1 MESIMKIYAL
11 NAERESYKPENALK
25 WLNIPYTSI
34 VIGKEPYGEGGSD
47 TWQNVAADI
56 DNIPTCPDDIII
68 ASPKQFSDPDTNWDG
83 NMTERAI
90 KHLSPKFKKV
100 IMFNDDYTGN
110 NTPVTGIEGGYPF
123 KLDNVYMLGLEKK
136 VNVRGKESEYRKLL
150 KTDWNF
156 NYVHCRTYYDY
167 VDYFIYNKLDKDKKR
182 SKMYINLNRIP
193 KAHRIRLMM
202 RLVENNLEFTGYNSL
217 MCFPPGVRKLNKI
230 LLNDMA
236 ENQPIE
242 KFSRA
247 FPKENKENIRQI
259 NKLLPITADFTKPG
273 DDEFNYG
280 HLLSGPSKF
289 TNDSYFSIVTESHYR
304 EWCGF
309 LSSEKIMKPL
319 ISMQPFFVLG
329 QPYTL
334 KYLRDC
340 GFKTFGDIIDESY
353 DNEVDDVKR
362 FNMVTDEIVKLFT
375 ENSLDE
381 IHDIYYSVFHIL
393 KHNVKHAEKYVQDEL
408 KIIKDIIDDK
418 L

>member
-1 MESIMKIYAL
+1 MESVMKIYAL

-34 VIGKEPYGEGGSD
+34 TIGREPYKKGGPD
-47 TWQNVAADI
+47 TWQNCAADI

-90 KHLSPKFKKV
+90 KILSPKFKKV

-110 NTPVTGIEGGYPF
+110 NSPVTGIEGGYPF
-123 KLDNVYMLGLEKK
+123 KLDNVYMLGLEKR
-136 VNVRGKESEYRKLL
+136 VNDKAKGAQYRKLL

-167 VDYFIYNKLDKDKKR
+167 VDYFIYNKVNKDKERNKL
-182 SKMYINLNRIP
+182 YINLNRVP
-193 KAHRIRLMM
+193 KAHRIRLMI
-202 RLVENNLEFTGYNSL
+202 RLMENNLLDKGHNSL
-217 MCFPPGVRKLNKI
+217 MFFPPGVRKMNRI
-230 LLNDMA
+230 LLDDMK
-236 ENQPIE
+236 EHQPIE
-242 KFSRA
+242 KFSRT
-247 FPKENKENIRQI
+247 FPKENKESLRQL
-259 NKLLPITADFTKPG
+259 NGLLPMTADFHKPG
-273 DDEFNYG
+273 GDGFNFG
-280 HLLSGPSKF
+280 QLISGPSKLM
-289 TNDSYFSIVTESHYR
+289 NDSYFSIVTESHYR
-304 EWCGF
+304 EYCGF

-319 ISMQPFFVLG
+319 INMQPFFVLG

-334 KYLRDC
+334 KYLQDS

-381 IHDIYYSVFHIL
+381 IHDIYYSIVHIL
-393 KHNVKHAEKYVQDEL
+393 EHNVKHAEKYVQNEL

>member
-11 NAERESYKPENALK
+11 NAEREFYKSENALK

-34 VIGKEPYGEGGSD
+34 VIGKEPQKEGGPD

-68 ASPKQFSDPDTNWDG
+68 ASPKQFALPDINWDETQ
-83 NMTERAI
+83 MDRAI
-90 KHLSPKFKKV
+90 KILSPKFKKV

-110 NTPVTGIEGGYPF
+110 SGIAQGFPF
-123 KLDNVYMLGLEKK
+123 KLNNVYMLGLEKR
-136 VNVRGKESEYRKLL
+136 VNKKTKGAQYRKLL

-167 VDYFIYNKLDKDKKR
+167 PNKVKPNKDKKR

-193 KAHRIRLMM
+193 KAHRLRMMM
-202 RLVENNLEFTGYNSL
+202 RLMENNLLDNGYNS
-217 MCFPPGVRKLNKI
+217 MMDFPPGVRKINRI
-230 LLNDMA
+230 LLDDMA
-236 ENQPIE
+236 EDQSIK
-242 KFSRA
+242 KFSRK
-247 FPKENKENIRQI
+247 FPKENKESIRQL
-259 NKLLPITADFTKPG
+259 NGLLPMTVDFNEPG
-273 DDEFNYG
+273 GAGFNFG
-280 HLLSGPSKF
+280 HLMSGPSKF
-289 TNDSYFSIVTESHYR
+289 VNDSYFNIVTESHYR
-304 EWCGF
+304 EWGGF

-334 KYLRDC
+334 KYLQDC

-353 DNEVDDVKR
+353 DNEVDDIKR
-362 FNMVTDEIVKLFT
+362 FNMVTNEIIKLFT
-375 ENSLDE
+375 ENTLDE
-381 IHDIYYSVFHIL
+381 IHDIYYSVFDKL
-393 KHNVKHAEKYVQDEL
+393 KHNVKHAEKYVQNEL

-418 L
+418 F

>member
-34 VIGKEPYGEGGSD
+34 VIGKEPYKEGGPD
-47 TWQNVAADI
+47 TWQNCAADI

-68 ASPKQFSDPDTNWDG
+68 ASPKQFYSPEVEGWDE
-83 NMTERAI
+83 NQMNRAI
-90 KHLSPKFKKV
+90 DILSPKFKKV

-110 NTPVTGIEGGYPF
+110 SGISNGFPF
-123 KLDNVYMLGLEKK
+123 KLNNVYMLGLEKR
-136 VNVRGKESEYRKLL
+136 VNEKAKGAQYRKLL

-167 VDYFIYNKLDKDKKR
+167 PNKVKPNKDKKR
-182 SKMYINLNRIP
+182 SKMYINLNRVP
-193 KAHRIRLMM
+193 KAHRVRLMM
-202 RLVENNLEFTGYNSL
+202 RLLQNNLLDKGYNSL
-217 MCFPPGVRKLNKI
+217 MEFPPGVRKLNRI
-230 LLNDMA
+230 LLDDMT
-236 ENQPIE
+236 EDQPIK

-247 FPKENKENIRQI
+247 FPKENKESIRQL
-259 NKLLPITADFTKPG
+259 NGLLPMTVDFNKPG
-273 DDEFNYG
+273 GAGFNFG

-289 TNDSYFSIVTESHYR
+289 VNDSYFNIVTESHYR
-304 EWCGF
+304 EYCGF

-334 KYLRDC
+334 KYLRDS

-353 DNEVDDVKR
+353 DNEVDDIKR
-362 FNMVTDEIVKLFT
+362 FNMVTNEIIKLFT
-375 ENSLDE
+375 ENTLDE
-381 IHDIYYSVFHIL
+381 IHNIYCSITDTL
-393 KHNVKHAEKYVQDEL
+393 KHNAKHIEKYVQNEL

-418 L
+418 F

>member
-11 NAERESYKPENALK
+11 NAEREFYKSENALK

-68 ASPKQFSDPDTNWDG
+68 ASPKQFALPDINWDETQ
-83 NMTERAI
+83 MDRAI
-90 KHLSPKFKKV
+90 KILSPKFKKV

-110 NTPVTGIEGGYPF
+110 SGIAQGFPF
-123 KLDNVYMLGLEKK
+123 KLNNVYMLGLEKR
-136 VNVRGKESEYRKLL
+136 VNKKTKGAQYRKLL

-167 VDYFIYNKLDKDKKR
+167 PNKVKPNKDKKR

-193 KAHRIRLMM
+193 KAHRLRMMM
-202 RLVENNLEFTGYNSL
+202 RLMENNLLDKGYNS
-217 MCFPPGVRKLNKI
+217 MMEFPPGVRKINRI
-230 LLNDMA
+230 LLDDMA
-236 ENQPIE
+236 EDQSIK
-242 KFSRA
+242 KFSRK
-247 FPKENKENIRQI
+247 FPKENKESIRQL
-259 NKLLPITADFTKPG
+259 NGLLPMTVDFNEPG
-273 DDEFNYG
+273 GAGFNFG
-280 HLLSGPSKF
+280 HLMSGPSKF
-289 TNDSYFSIVTESHYR
+289 VNDSYFNIVTESHYR
-304 EWCGF
+304 EWGGF

-334 KYLRDC
+334 KYLQDC

-353 DNEVDDVKR
+353 DNEVDDIKR
-362 FNMVTDEIVKLFT
+362 FNMVTNEIIKLFT
-375 ENSLDE
+375 ENTLDE
-381 IHDIYYSVFHIL
+381 IHDIYYSVFDKL
-393 KHNVKHAEKYVQDEL
+393 EHNVKHAEKYVQNEL

-418 L
+418 F